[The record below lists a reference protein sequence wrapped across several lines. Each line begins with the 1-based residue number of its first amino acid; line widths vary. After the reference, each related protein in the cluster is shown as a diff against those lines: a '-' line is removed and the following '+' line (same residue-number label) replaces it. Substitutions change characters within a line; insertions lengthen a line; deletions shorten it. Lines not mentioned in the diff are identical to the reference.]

1 VVSCGLLLWTLG
13 LERRRMGAAL
23 GRKRGREDGDV
34 VMSCALLL
42 WMIC

>member
-1 VVSCGLLLWTLG
+1 VVAPVDVGFG
-13 LERRRMGAAL
+13 EERMGAAL